1 MTTESKRREHTACE
15 GESLG
20 SPFSEIQDLVG
31 DLVEGVRAFT
41 PNTGARFPKYDLV
54 ESAGE
59 YSIMFDL
66 PGTTRDAID
75 ITTEGDQVIVS
86 GERVRPEP
94 GDGEKVRRSE
104 RSFGRFR
111 RGVRVPA
118 DVDLEGVRAR
128 LADGVL
134 TVVLPKRADQ
144 AGRKVDIEA

>member
-1 MTTESKRREHTACE
+1 MTTDSKQREHTGCE
-15 GESLG
+15 GEDLG
-20 SPFSEIQDLVG
+20 SPFSEIQDLMG
-31 DLVEGVRAFT
+31 ELVEGVRAFT
-41 PNTGARFPKYDLV
+41 PKPGARFPRYDLV

-66 PGTTRDAID
+66 PGMTRDAID

-94 GDGEKVRRSE
+94 GDGDKVRRTE

-134 TVVLPKRADQ
+134 TVALPKRADQ
-144 AGRKVDIEA
+144 PGRKVDIEG